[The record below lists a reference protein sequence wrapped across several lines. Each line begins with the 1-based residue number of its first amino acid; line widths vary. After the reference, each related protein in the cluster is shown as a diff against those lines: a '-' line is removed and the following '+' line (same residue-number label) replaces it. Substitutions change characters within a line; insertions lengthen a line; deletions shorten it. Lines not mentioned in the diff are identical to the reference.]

1 MQQLV
6 ELGYIDAPGK
16 DVGKNMDRTANESQ
30 YYLSRVLSYRNDYE
44 KAAAIL
50 EEIFA
55 KQPELRYGLALINC
69 YQKLRKISE
78 FRMALEKVKEL
89 KPGNLVRLDLMEAS
103 LLLLEYKPR
112 KALQLLLK
120 AEEEAGHMAQLHL
133 QIGNMYLRSNKLT
146 DAERAFQKCLSIDA
160 QQSQAHHGLAIVY
173 LKQHHF
179 EAAAEEA
186 LNAIGLMYH
195 FPLAHYHLAEALM
208 NLQEYESAA
217 HAFEVSCAMAPGYRK
232 AHLWLIKLY
241 EEKLNQ
247 PAKAEEHRR
256 FISEKIKGTITVV
269 TGLPRSGTS
278 MMMQMLAAGSFP
290 LLTDEIRKADENN
303 PKGYFE
309 WEKAKKMMT
318 DVSWLDQA
326 AGKAVKII
334 APLLTFLP
342 PKYDYKI
349 IFMQREMDEV
359 LRSQQI
365 MLGKKAQV
373 EKNAYPMAL
382 AEAFKK
388 QLQQAEAWISRSP
401 NVEVLHIDYA
411 DAIENAEEVAE
422 NVSAFL
428 GESLDIEAMIASVD
442 KNLYR
447 NKLKTEVS

>member
-1 MQQLV
+1 V
-6 ELGYIDAPGK
+6 
-16 DVGKNMDRTANESQ
+16 NESQ

-44 KAAAIL
+44 KAAGIL

-55 KQPELRYGLALINC
+55 KQCELRYGLALINC
-69 YQKLRKISE
+69 YQKLRKVSE
-78 FRMALEKVKEL
+78 FRAALEKVKEL

-120 AEEEAGHMAQLHL
+120 AEKEAGHMAQLHL
-133 QIGNMYLRSNKLT
+133 QIGNMYLRSNKLA

-173 LKQHHF
+173 LRQRNF

-217 HAFEVSCAMAPGYRK
+217 HAFEVCCAMAPGYRK

-241 EEKLNQ
+241 DEKLNQ

-278 MMMQMLAAGSFP
+278 MMMQMLAASSFP
-290 LLTDEIRKADENN
+290 VLMDEVRKADENN

-309 WEKAKKMMT
+309 LEKAKKMMT
-318 DVSWLDQA
+318 DVSWLNQA
-326 AGKAVKII
+326 VGKAVKII

-342 PKYDYKI
+342 AKYDYKI
-349 IFMQREMDEV
+349 IFMRREMDEV

-365 MLGKKAQV
+365 MLGKKAQL
-373 EKNAYPMAL
+373 EKHAYPMAL

-401 NVEVLHIDYA
+401 NVEVLHVDYA

-428 GESLDIEAMIASVD
+428 GESLDIEAMVASVD

>member
-1 MQQLV
+1 
-6 ELGYIDAPGK
+6 
-16 DVGKNMDRTANESQ
+16 
-30 YYLSRVLSYRNDYE
+30 
-44 KAAAIL
+44 
-50 EEIFA
+50 
-55 KQPELRYGLALINC
+55 
-69 YQKLRKISE
+69 
-78 FRMALEKVKEL
+78 
-89 KPGNLVRLDLMEAS
+89 
-103 LLLLEYKPR
+103 
-112 KALQLLLK
+112 
-120 AEEEAGHMAQLHL
+120 
-133 QIGNMYLRSNKLT
+133 
-146 DAERAFQKCLSIDA
+146 
-160 QQSQAHHGLAIVY
+160 
-173 LKQHHF
+173 
-179 EAAAEEA
+179 
-186 LNAIGLMYH
+186 
-195 FPLAHYHLAEALM
+195 M

-217 HAFEVSCAMAPGYRK
+217 HAFEVCCTMAPGYRK

-278 MMMQMLAAGSFP
+278 MMMQMLAAGSYP
-290 LLTDEIRKADENN
+290 VLTDEIRKADENN

-318 DVSWLDQA
+318 DVSWLNQSV
-326 AGKAVKII
+326 GKAVKII

-342 PKYDYKI
+342 AKYDYKI

-365 MLGKKAQV
+365 MLGKKAHV
-373 EKNAYPMAL
+373 EKSAYPMAL

-388 QLQQAEAWISRSP
+388 QLQQAEAWIGRSP

-411 DAIENAEEVAE
+411 DAVENAEEVAE

-428 GESLDIEAMIASVD
+428 GESLNIEAMVASVD